1 MPPGR
6 CVLIMENVELRQLL
20 PPLLFMIAVLVF
32 FWFMIIRPTKQR
44 QKQHSDLVKSLE
56 NGDHVVTAGGI
67 YGTVVQVR
75 EQTVKLKVADGVVM
89 TMDRRAVR
97 RRQSEEA
104 EK

>member
-20 PPLLFMIAVLVF
+20 
-32 FWFMIIRPTKQR
+32 FMIIRPTKQR

>member
-1 MPPGR
+1 M
-6 CVLIMENVELRQLL
+6 LENVELRQLV

-32 FWFMIIRPTKQR
+32 FWFMIMRPTKQR
-44 QKQHSDLVKSLE
+44 QQQHTDLVKALE

-75 EQTVKLKVADGVVM
+75 EETIKLKVADGVVM

-97 RRQSEEA
+97 RRQSEED
-104 EK
+104 ED